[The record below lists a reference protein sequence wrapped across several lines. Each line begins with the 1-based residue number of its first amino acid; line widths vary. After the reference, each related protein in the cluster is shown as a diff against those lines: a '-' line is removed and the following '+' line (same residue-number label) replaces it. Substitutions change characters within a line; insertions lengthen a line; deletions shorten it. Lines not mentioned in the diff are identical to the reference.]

1 MNPPAKATLS
11 FPSPGD
17 RLQRRRR
24 LLWWSLLPVVLV
36 LCLAAKMLSVG
47 VLGGN
52 AGGAFDA
59 GDSRAVAE
67 AAAGLRFANFTEPH
81 KAPFAEGDGL
91 FLAGDYAGARRSF
104 EEALDLAGQADQC
117 AVRVNLALSIER
129 LGDAKASAG
138 DPAAAGRLFAEA
150 LAVVEAAPDGC
161 FNPGAEAGGGV
172 DSTEAGTADKLKQA
186 AARLTQKSEAAAATP
201 TAASAKNPGQA
212 DQPAEPGNQSQLDQL
227 KGSTR
232 EAQSE
237 RNTGQQRDEY
247 LRDNDFGSVPDR
259 PW

>member
-1 MNPPAKATLS
+1 
-11 FPSPGD
+11 
-17 RLQRRRR
+17 
-24 LLWWSLLPVVLV
+24 
-36 LCLAAKMLSVG
+36 
-47 VLGGN
+47 
-52 AGGAFDA
+52 
-59 GDSRAVAE
+59 VAE

-237 RNTGQQRDEY
+237 RITGQQRDEY